1 MVTRFL
7 KKIGMLRKLKHFQDI
22 RYSQPQN
29 TKSKY
34 KEQKTIINIISNS
47 NKSPIKRYI
56 GSMG

>member
-1 MVTRFL
+1 
-7 KKIGMLRKLKHFQDI
+7 MLRKLKHFQDI

-34 KEQKTIINIISNS
+34 KEQKKIINIVSNS
-47 NKSPIKRYI
+47 NKPPIKRYI